1 MKLSALALFAFSNM
15 EVTSK
20 TMSNYKGAF
29 KRYLEPRIG
38 SMEISEIKPQNI
50 IEAIM
55 GLSPQTKYQA
65 LMTCR
70 VVLRSGVENG
80 MLVDN
85 VAARVKPPRLNVQ
98 PGKFLTWN
106 EIEKLDFGR
115 QTKRIRFLALHG
127 LRYGEAA
134 ALTET
139 DIRGGRVH
147 ITKSKYGATKSRAG
161 VRSVP
166 HLSEFEPFAKHQNR
180 IADALKPYGVNVH
193 SLRKT
198 YAYILKS
205 AGVHV
210 TTASKLLGHA
220 DPALTLRVY
229 TLVRDD
235 ETDMAGVAVTQ
246 FIGRSLTVPNVEKS
260 LTKLLQ

>member
-1 MKLSALALFAFSNM
+1 MKLSALAFLAFSNLD
-15 EVTSK
+15 VTAK
-20 TMSNYKGAF
+20 TLSNYMGAF
-29 KRYLEPRIG
+29 RRYIEPKIG
-38 SMEISEIKPQNI
+38 DKEVEAIKPQDILESLIGIN
-50 IEAIM
+50 
-55 GLSPQTKYQA
+55 PQSRYQA

-70 VVLRSGVENG
+70 VILRSGVENG
-80 MLVDN
+80 IISEN
-85 VAARVKPPRLNVQ
+85 VASKVKPPKVHVK
-98 PGKFLTWN
+98 PGKFLTWK
-106 EIEKLDFGR
+106 ELESLDFGK

-134 ALTET
+134 ALEES
-139 DIRGGRVH
+139 DIRGGRVY

-166 HLSEFEPFAKHQNR
+166 HLSEFEKFARHQNR
-180 IADALKPYGVNVH
+180 IADALKPHGVNVH

-235 ETDMAGVAVTQ
+235 ETDMAGVAVKQ
-246 FIGRSLTVPNVEKS
+246 LIGSSIMAPNF
-260 LTKLLQ
+260 